1 MGFLDKLSSTK
12 RPQPGTTV
20 AAASQVR
27 VALLSLNRPSAPYQ
41 IVDGASERV
50 DLIAGWKIVDAQ
62 WYEIFAKAGLS
73 KVFKISLKLD
83 ETNHAVRASDREVL
97 CLMVSRCAELVAL
110 CDRLQRA
117 AAIHSV
123 RHGICLHGGVGTRSG
138 VQLPLRHA
146 RDQRTD
152 PGGGHELR
160 LDVPRGSLW
169 EALDVIT
176 GREARMVDRSAR
188 IAANNIKVEDTTRA
202 LLERYKAR
210 HDLPTIKNIKSAPNK
225 LPSVRG
231 EVVHFWVY
239 PVYEL
244 VPQEGVEKRFGG
256 TLFIT
261 NARLWF
267 NSDEYT
273 SRGFPPRSVG
283 MSTITHFEVD
293 PYEIREG
300 QPGGQR
306 LKVKTSSNGAQA
318 DFWFAM
324 SEPYGDVFLLCL
336 SRLVPVGQRTNESLP
351 TADGERCTPDTRSC
365 PNCGHTVPLG
375 ARFCASCGSALR
387 APEQETTHEDTS
399 QGEAFIGW
407 ATGAFPNTVLTRT
420 PTSLMLLFTTDRTVV
435 AKDQAAVMGSRYY
448 TGHVPVDMRGVGSAS
463 IEYPRE
469 PLPIPDNAAT
479 ESRRPIH

>member
-1 MGFLDKLSSTK
+1 MF
-12 RPQPGTTV
+12 
-20 AAASQVR
+20 
-27 VALLSLNRPSAPYQ
+27 
-41 IVDGASERV
+41 
-50 DLIAGWKIVDAQ
+50 
-62 WYEIFAKAGLS
+62 
-73 KVFKISLKLD
+73 
-83 ETNHAVRASDREVL
+83 DRN
-97 CLMVSRCAELVAL
+97 
-110 CDRLQRA
+110 
-117 AAIHSV
+117 
-123 RHGICLHGGVGTRSG
+123 
-138 VQLPLRHA
+138 
-146 RDQRTD
+146 
-152 PGGGHELR
+152 
-160 LDVPRGSLW
+160 
-169 EALDVIT
+169 
-176 GREARMVDRSAR
+176 AR
-188 IAANNIKVEDTTRA
+188 IAANNIKVEDTTRD
-202 LLERYKAR
+202 LLEKYKAR

-244 VPQEGVEKRFGG
+244 VPQEGVEKRFEG

-283 MSTITHFEVD
+283 KSTITHFEVD
-293 PYEIREG
+293 PCEIREG

-351 TADGERCTPDTRSC
+351 TADGERRTPDTRSC

-375 ARFCASCGSALR
+375 ARFCASCGGALR

-407 ATGAFPNTVLTRT
+407 TTGAFPNTVLTRT

-463 IEYPRE
+463 IEYRENLYQYLTTPQRSPDGRYIETTTQKIDTLLAESEKNYAIPHEEVTQLRVKLPRVLHGGRVTFVTAHGE
-469 PLPIPDNAAT
+469 TTFKLAVLTASSKKPMPLNAYPAEWSFLKNPPPKLAGKLT
-479 ESRRPIH
+479 VEGSLDYEGPT